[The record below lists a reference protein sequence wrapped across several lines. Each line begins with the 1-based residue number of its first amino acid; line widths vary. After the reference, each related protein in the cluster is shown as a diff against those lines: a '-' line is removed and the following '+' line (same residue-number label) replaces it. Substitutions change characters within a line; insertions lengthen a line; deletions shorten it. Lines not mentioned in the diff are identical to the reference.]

1 MKKKKTDLS
10 GFSLSR
16 NQTEEIAEPGASLDA
31 ENVCGLTGKFMGGAS
46 ELDRTPQ

>member
-16 NQTEEIAEPGASLDA
+16 NQTEEIAEPGTSLDA
-31 ENVCGLTGKFMGGAS
+31 ENVCGLTGKFMGGSS
-46 ELDRTPQ
+46 ELVG